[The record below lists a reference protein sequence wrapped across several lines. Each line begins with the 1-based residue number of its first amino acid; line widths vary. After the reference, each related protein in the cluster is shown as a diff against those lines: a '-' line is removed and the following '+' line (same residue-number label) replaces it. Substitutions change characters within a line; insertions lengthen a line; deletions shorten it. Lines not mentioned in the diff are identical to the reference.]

1 MCENLGLGLGFWRIG
16 QNFNPNASAFF
27 NLSEKLGLG
36 FMAKRARE
44 VDFLGDS
51 VTHCW
56 NHTLRFASVVAV
68 GLRHSSSSRVLTSDL
83 RESVHTA
90 FRFSKYNEHCCS
102 LSLAGG
108 MKPPPSGMEM
118 DDLPKGELPPH
129 LELQRT
135 RVVCAADAPSY
146 VSPLS
151 VCLSVSV
158 SLVFFCL

>member
-1 MCENLGLGLGFWRIG
+1 
-16 QNFNPNASAFF
+16 
-27 NLSEKLGLG
+27 
-36 FMAKRARE
+36 
-44 VDFLGDS
+44 
-51 VTHCW
+51 
-56 NHTLRFASVVAV
+56 
-68 GLRHSSSSRVLTSDL
+68 
-83 RESVHTA
+83 
-90 FRFSKYNEHCCS
+90 
-102 LSLAGG
+102 

-158 SLVFFCL
+158 SLLYFCLLLRGRLESLFCLFVVVLISMLVHTNAD